1 MVVLY
6 GIGMIIRF
14 ILKVALLPVQ
24 AALTLLL
31 FALCYVGGLVTYAS
45 ELLGTFL
52 IFCGICTFWMK
63 GPATMGWQGII
74 AGILFAIIP
83 QALTLWGAEGVL
95 CLKDLLG
102 RV

>member
-14 ILKVALLPVQ
+14 ILKVVLLPVQ

-31 FALCYVGGLVTYAS
+31 FAICYVGSLATVVF
-45 ELLGTFL
+45 EFVGTFL
-52 IFCGICTFWMK
+52 VFGGFCAFWRED
-63 GPATMGWQGII
+63 PSLGWQGII

-83 QALTLWGAEGVL
+83 QVLTLWGAEGVL